1 MHNYIWCPY
10 YLPCFM
16 KFCSVVS
23 EELHWQ
29 TVWRTGQMDRQTD
42 GQDKNNMS
50 PHKSGGRHNISY
62 LTSQLPVVTKG
73 SIILSSNPSPFFNK
87 LNRWNLKKKC
97 FFQELQQLIIAC
109 KFTVI
114 YNSFFSRFHLLL
126 NCGGGYDRKG
136 GWWQGMKI

>member
-1 MHNYIWCPY
+1 MVS
-10 YLPCFM
+10 LLST
-16 KFCSVVS
+16 KFHEILFSSFRGVALTNCVKDRTDG
-23 EELHWQ
+23 Q
-29 TVWRTGQMDRQTD
+29 TDRRTGQKQYC
-42 GQDKNNMS
+42 
-50 PHKSGGRHNISY
+50 GGRHNISY